1 MELKFSEKEQQEQWF
16 VKTHRREKLV
26 EKLVPVTYIG
36 VSGYVVKNG
45 QNGMKE
51 TQQEHISDIYTQRR
65 VDMLCQCTDESQS
78 PSDTGQFQR
87 RQDWEKEA
95 LSRHTE
101 SISGTQGSSVC
112 RQCSSPSPCSQCL

>member
-1 MELKFSEKEQQEQWF
+1 M
-16 VKTHRREKLV
+16 

-36 VSGYVVKNG
+36 VNGYIVKNG

-51 TQQEHISDIYTQRR
+51 TQQEHISDIYTQRM
-65 VDMLCQCTDESQS
+65 VDMLCQCTEESGS

-95 LSRHTE
+95 LSRHRRVSLE
-101 SISGTQGSSVC
+101 SISGTQGSSHSAC
-112 RQCSSPSPCSQCL
+112 RQCSSPSLCSQCL